1 MNVTSERKIYVGLAL
16 EPEQDVINVGLL
28 KLVRRGVVESG
39 EYAYGKLY
47 LASPI
52 AIALNQD
59 YLPLNNASM
68 SIPERRLRDGGALPL
83 TFRDALPDSWGRR
96 VLEAQHGRM
105 LDDIDALLMTNAD
118 RVGAMVFS
126 ESIPIQTNEPE
137 INLVALEDMA
147 EAVRRLEL
155 AMEVT
160 PKMRRLLQRG
170 GTLGGARP
178 KATFIHE
185 NKRWIAKFPAQGD
198 DHDVELLEICI
209 LKLAAMCGID
219 VSPAKLEKIPNGHAL
234 LLLRFDRVGE
244 VANERRIHYLSAS
257 ALLNIPYE
265 SNGGSYVE
273 LAQTLR
279 RISIDPAHDLE
290 QLFRRIVFNLIIDN
304 TDDHVKNHGVLHVS
318 HGQYRLAPA
327 FDLVMQL
334 TNMGYQELAI
344 SPGNN
349 NSKVGLAKDAA
360 PYFGI
365 KEQDAESIIQAIHKT
380 VNDELIAIVT
390 NHGGDKE
397 LIARVKRCLER
408 QHEMIFSY

>member
-52 AIALNQD
+52 AIALNPD

>member
-1 MNVTSERKIYVGLAL
+1 MTSERKIYVGLAL

-39 EYAYGKLY
+39 EYAYGKQY

-52 AIALNQD
+52 AIALNPD

-83 TFRDALPDSWGRR
+83 TFRDALPDNWGRR
-96 VLEAQHGRM
+96 VLHAQYGRT

-126 ESIPIQTNEPE
+126 DSIPIQTNEPE

-160 PKMRRLLQRG
+160 PEMRRLLQRG

-209 LKLAAMCGID
+209 LKLAAKCGID

-244 VANERRIHYLSAS
+244 IANERRIHYLSAS
-257 ALLNIPYE
+257 ALLNVPYE

-290 QLFRRIVFNLIIDN
+290 QLFRRMIFNLIIDN

-318 HGQYRLAPA
+318 QGQYRLAPA

-349 NSKVGLAKDAA
+349 NSKISLTKDAA

-365 KEQDAESIIQAIHKT
+365 KEQDAVSIIQSIHKT

-390 NHGGDKE
+390 NHGGDDE
-397 LIARVKRCLER
+397 LIGRVKRCLER
-408 QHEMIFSY
+408 QHEMIFS